1 MTFDIHGTR
10 TFTIQGKPWSLR
22 PLPYLVALE
31 MQERESAAR
40 VALQRASKVVP
51 HPTDPK
57 MVMHVPLDDSPE
69 SRAAHQ
75 QALDAKIASNF
86 RSNAEAIRWGLRA
99 YAEGERGEVVHV
111 DGRPY
116 RVLTPDAVSY
126 LVAWGGETVASL
138 AAEVLRS
145 NALSG
150 DDLLG
155 FLQPSGS

>member
-40 VALQRASKVVP
+40 VALQRASKVV
-51 HPTDPK
+51 DGK
-57 MVMHVPLDDSPE
+57 HVPSDDSPE
-69 SRAAHQ
+69 ARAAFQ
-75 QALDAKIASNF
+75 SALDGVIASNF

>member
-40 VALQRASKVVP
+40 VALQRASKVV
-51 HPTDPK
+51 DGR
-57 MVMHVPLDDSPE
+57 HVPADDSAE
-69 SRAAHQ
+69 ARAAFQ
-75 QALDAKIASNF
+75 AALDGVIASNF

>member
-1 MTFDIHGTR
+1 MLSVD
-10 TFTIQGKPWSLR
+10 GKRQATVGGREWPLM
-22 PLPYLVALE
+22 PLPFAAVLE
-31 MQERESAAR
+31 CQARESAAR
-40 VALQRASKVVP
+40 VALQRASVV
-51 HPTDPK
+51 DGG
-57 MVMHVPLDDSPE
+57 VHVPLDASPDARAAFQAAIDGRITADAR
-69 SRAAHQ
+69 SRAE
-75 QALDAKIASNF
+75 AL
-86 RSNAEAIRWGLRA
+86 RWGLRA

-155 FLQPSGS
+155 FLRPSGS